1 MFNQMF
7 DLLEIQEPITKQ
19 DFLAVHCNQELII
32 VHGFGISKPQVV
44 QEGELPVEKVSG
56 TTCLLTQKMHKEH
69 IAFLI
74 SSLPKTANCVL
85 DFVLKHTNVSSE
97 ANRI

>member
-32 VHGFGISKPQVV
+32 VHAFGISNLRLFK
-44 QEGELPVEKVSG
+44 KVNSLWKRCQG
-56 TTCLLTQKMHKEH
+56 LLVY
-69 IAFLI
+69 L
-74 SSLPKTANCVL
+74 
-85 DFVLKHTNVSSE
+85 LKKCIKNILHS
-97 ANRI
+97 